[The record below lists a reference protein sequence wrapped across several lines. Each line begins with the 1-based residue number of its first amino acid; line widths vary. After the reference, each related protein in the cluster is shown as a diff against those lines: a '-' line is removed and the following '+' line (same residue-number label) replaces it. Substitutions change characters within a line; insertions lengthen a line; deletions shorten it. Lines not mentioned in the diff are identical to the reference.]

1 MTRVYVSRALLALSL
16 VLQAGLVLGQ
26 SGEPVLFGGEQVPP
40 PNQRI
45 QVQREGALTVRSA
58 VPSAQEAIDI
68 FGSNLYTRNVQP
80 VWIEVR
86 NESASPLFLTPM
98 GLDSGY
104 YSPRESAHRSGAPR
118 PLSILNREFEQRSV
132 RRLAVEPGSIQSG
145 YIFTRVDEGTKS
157 FNVDVMG
164 DERPYTFTFFIP
176 VPGLRIDH
184 REVVFS
190 ELYDAS
196 ERRDLQLPE
205 LISALEKMPCCV
217 ADSANRDKGDPL
229 NLVLIGQPL
238 HIYHAF
244 LRAGW
249 DETETINRSSLW
261 RTALSAMTGGAYR
274 YSPVSALYVF
284 DRPQDIALQRARG
297 SIHLRNHLRLW
308 LTPLTLNGT
317 PVWIGQISRD
327 IGVRFTWRTITTHKI
342 DPDVDET
349 RDFLLEDLAYAEAVK
364 AYGFIGGVGEAS
376 YDQPRGNLTG
386 DPYFTDGRRLVM
398 LITDEPTSI
407 AELKPFRLKR

>member
-1 MTRVYVSRALLALSL
+1 MSAAVVRALLALCL
-16 VLQAGLVLGQ
+16 VLQAGHAAAQG
-26 SGEPVLFGGEQVPP
+26 GESALFGGAQVPP
-40 PNQRI
+40 PNDRI
-45 QVQREGALTVRSA
+45 QVQREGVLTVRSA
-58 VPSAQEAIDI
+58 VPSAQETIDI
-68 FGSNLYTRNVQP
+68 FGSNLYARNVQP

-86 NESASPLFLTPM
+86 NDSARPLIVTPM
-98 GLDSGY
+98 GVDPAY
-104 YSPRESAHRSGAPR
+104 FSPRESAHRSASQR
-118 PLSILNREFEQRSV
+118 PLSLLNSEFEQRSV
-132 RRLAVEPGSIQSG
+132 RRLSVAPDSIQSG

-157 FNVDVMG
+157 FNVDVVG
-164 DERPYTFTFFIP
+164 DEKPYAFTFFIP

-196 ERRDLQLPE
+196 ERRDMKLPE
-205 LISALEKMPCCV
+205 LISELEKMPCCV
-217 ADSANRDKGDPL
+217 VDSAGKDKGDPL
-229 NLVLIGQPL
+229 NLVIIGKAL
-238 HIYHAF
+238 DLYHAF

-261 RTALSAMTGGAYR
+261 KTAASAITGGAYR

-284 DRPQDIALQRARG
+284 GRPQDIALQRARG

-349 RDFLLEDLAYAEAVK
+349 RDFLLEDLAYAEAVE

-407 AELKPFRLKR
+407 AELKPFPLER